1 MSLDL
6 TDLEARLDTLGQAHL
21 IAHLRTLDDAARAR
35 LAAQLDALED
45 PLVDALAERVRGRVQ
60 ASVPAAPEPPATV
73 TLTAA
78 HRGAGEALL
87 RAGQVAAFTV
97 AGGQGTRLGHAGPK
111 GTFPA
116 TPVTAKPL
124 FQVFAEYIQAVGQR
138 AGAPVPWYIMTSPE
152 NDAETRA
159 FFRENKAFG
168 LGEGQVRFFP
178 QGTLPTF
185 DPQGRLVLAA
195 PDRLAT
201 NPDGHGGS
209 LTALAASGALADMA
223 ARGVTQIAYFQVD
236 NPLAQPL
243 DAAFLGAHVGA
254 RGSSGEMSS
263 KAVRKTRPEE
273 RVGVFAQVDGRTRVV
288 EYSDLDPRLA
298 EARYRAR
305 ILDRLPRMKRT

>member
-60 ASVPAAPEPPATV
+60 APVPATPEPPATV

-116 TPVTAKPL
+116 TPVTATS
-124 FQVFAEYIQAVGQR
+124 ATAANATSR
-138 AGAPVPWYIMTSPE
+138 ALRRS
-152 NDAETRA
+152 
-159 FFRENKAFG
+159 
-168 LGEGQVRFFP
+168 
-178 QGTLPTF
+178 
-185 DPQGRLVLAA
+185 
-195 PDRLAT
+195 
-201 NPDGHGGS
+201 H
-209 LTALAASGALADMA
+209 
-223 ARGVTQIAYFQVD
+223 
-236 NPLAQPL
+236 
-243 DAAFLGAHVGA
+243 FLS
-254 RGSSGEMSS
+254 R
-263 KAVRKTRPEE
+263 
-273 RVGVFAQVDGRTRVV
+273 
-288 EYSDLDPRLA
+288 
-298 EARYRAR
+298 
-305 ILDRLPRMKRT
+305 